1 MRMMKDSGIEWIGE
15 IPVNWNIKRV
25 KAVLCERNE
34 SNNPIQTG
42 KILSLTNDRG
52 VIPYEE
58 KGDVGNKSK
67 EDLTGYKLA
76 YPGDIVLNS
85 MNVFIGSVGL
95 SSYFGCVSPVYYM
108 LYPRNKNDSVGFF
121 NYLFQTKELQ
131 TKLHGYGNGIMEIRM
146 RIQMSKLNSVQ
157 LPVPPSD
164 VQQKIADYL
173 DRKCSQIKA
182 IIARQQ
188 EVIEKLKAYKLS
200 IITEVVTKGLNPDTP
215 MKDSGVEWIGKIPD
229 HWEVMRFGRCATIKS
244 NLVAPGDYTDYPQI
258 SPDSIEKSSGRI
270 LEYKTVKESG
280 VISWNHLFFKG
291 QIIYSKIR
299 PMLNKV
305 TIAPFDG
312 LCSADMYPIETNNN
326 TQFLVYMMLSDYFT
340 SQVGLVTENRVKM
353 PKINQNELGAIMVTI
368 PPQSEQE
375 TISKYLLEKCSS
387 IDDIIDT
394 ANADPMLYN
403 VRTNV
408 LDDSKQ
414 LEVVL
419 NDRLIKLYHLDSDNV
434 NSNISIAWGGKYVN
448 DFIDRGRIKKVY
460 VQSMPQFRS
469 MPEDLSRLYFKN
481 DELAKTEIEYPRGYY
496 LTERDI
502 NSFNTDRLKYD
513 VPSLIGDGYFSFT
526 FFTTSFNED
535 TGFSTDFLEPGTLNH
550 DLVIHFGIYG

>member
-1 MRMMKDSGIEWIGE
+1 MREMKNSGIEWIGE

-108 LYPRNKNDSVGFF
+108 LYPRNKNDSVSFF

-173 DRKCSQIKA
+173 DCKCSQIDA

-200 IITEVVTKGLNPDTP
+200 VITEAVTKGLNPNVP
-215 MKDSGVEWIGKIPD
+215 MKDSGVEWIGEIPE
-229 HWEVMRFGRCATIKS
+229 HWAIHKFCWDYSAMLGKMLDAKRITGEHLRPYIKNADVQWDGINFENLDEMDFPDEEKERYTICPGDLMVCEGGEIGKCSIVPDGVPENIYYQKALHRVRKRHPDSGNIHFLCKVIYCMAKNNCLNTSPEKATIAH
-244 NLVAPGDYTDYPQI
+244 LPGDALSQLRIPAPPISEQDQI
-258 SPDSIEKSSGRI
+258 A
-270 LEYKTVKESG
+270 EY
-280 VISWNHLFFKG
+280 
-291 QIIYSKIR
+291 
-299 PMLNKV
+299 LNDKC
-305 TIAPFDG
+305 TEIDR
-312 LCSADMYPIETNNN
+312 
-326 TQFLVYMMLSDYFT
+326 LS
-340 SQVGLVTENRVKM
+340 VRK
-353 PKINQNELGAIMVTI
+353 
-368 PPQSEQE
+368 QE
-375 TISKYLLEKCSS
+375 TIDKLIEYKKSLIY
-387 IDDIIDT
+387 
-394 ANADPMLYN
+394 
-403 VRTNV
+403 
-408 LDDSKQ
+408 
-414 LEVVL
+414 EVVT
-419 NDRLIKLYHLDSDNV
+419 
-434 NSNISIAWGGKYVN
+434 GKKEV
-448 DFIDRGRIKKVY
+448 
-460 VQSMPQFRS
+460 
-469 MPEDLSRLYFKN
+469 
-481 DELAKTEIEYPRGYY
+481 
-496 LTERDI
+496 
-502 NSFNTDRLKYD
+502 
-513 VPSLIGDGYFSFT
+513 
-526 FFTTSFNED
+526 
-535 TGFSTDFLEPGTLNH
+535 
-550 DLVIHFGIYG
+550 